1 VRVDVAA
8 QVNRHFERVAVQAAA
23 LVTVWHVGQAV
34 GGFEGEFFENF
45 HRFRLF
51 KVAVARQA
59 AEFISLVPALRDRA
73 D

>member
-1 VRVDVAA
+1 M
-8 QVNRHFERVAVQAAA
+8 
-23 LVTVWHVGQAV
+23 

-45 HRFRLF
+45 HRFGLF

-59 AEFISLVPALRDRA
+59 AEFISLKPAMRDRA

>member
-1 VRVDVAA
+1 M
-8 QVNRHFERVAVQAAA
+8 QAAA
-23 LVTVWHVGQAV
+23 LVAFRHVGQAV
-34 GGFEGEFFENF
+34 GGFEGEFFEDF

-59 AEFISLVPALRDRA
+59 AEFIRLIPVMREHA